1 MTCDDC
7 TERIDDLDSGCLAPA
22 DTAAVRQHLDRCQ
35 ACRALVADIARIRAA
50 ARNLGPVEPPARVW
64 AHVAAA
70 VGAHQPSAPAGERSV
85 DWRQWLAAAASVAI
99 VVSGLAWVGANL
111 VPAPLPGGNGTITGA
126 ESSEAFEL
134 AEAAYQSAIDT
145 LEPMA
150 AEAVAPV
157 LTEPAL
163 VTVHASLDALDQ
175 TIGAARER
183 LTQEPDDQVSQDL
196 LLSALESKVA
206 LLQDTM
212 SLLDESSTTG
222 VNQ

>member
-7 TERIDDLDSGCLAPA
+7 TERIDDLDSGRLAPA
-22 DTAAVRQHLDRCQ
+22 DAAAVRQHLDRCQ
-35 ACRALVADIARIRAA
+35 ACGTLAADVSRIRAA
-50 ARNLGPVEPPARVW
+50 ARNLGPIEPPARVW
-64 AHVAAA
+64 THVAAA
-70 VGAHQPSAPAGERSV
+70 VGTHQPSAPAGNRPV
-85 DWRQWLAAAASVAI
+85 DWRQWLAAAAAVAI

-111 VPAPLPGGNGTITGA
+111 VPAPLPGDNGTIAGA

-145 LEPMA
+145 LEPIA
-150 AEAVAPV
+150 AEADAPV

-183 LTQEPDDQVSQDL
+183 LTQEPDDQISQDL

-206 LLQDTM
+206 LLQDTV
-212 SLLDESSTTG
+212 SLLDESATTG